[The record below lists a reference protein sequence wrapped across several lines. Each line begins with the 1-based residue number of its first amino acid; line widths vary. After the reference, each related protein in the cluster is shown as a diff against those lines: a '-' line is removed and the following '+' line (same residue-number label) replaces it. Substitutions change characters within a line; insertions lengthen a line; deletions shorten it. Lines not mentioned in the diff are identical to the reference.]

1 MRDISTS
8 LLLISPGLFQL
19 WETSPPPCS
28 WSLLVSS
35 SYERHL
41 HLPALD
47 LSWSLPA
54 MRDISTS
61 LLLIS
66 PGLFQL
72 WETSPP
78 PCSWSLL
85 VSSSYERHLHL
96 PALDLSWSLPAMRDI
111 STSLLDLSW
120 SLPNAGRNVLKYNSC
135 DQLITQMGELY
146 VTAIFRM
153 EDELGMSCLWAVWG
167 HGLIEWTE
175 CLPVPIVFCWLFLRS
190 AILCS
195 QEDSLHLH
203 VILHEWLAFYS
214 AFLNIHRSGIFTVLT
229 WLVPHKTAAILV
241 HSV

>member
-1 MRDISTS
+1 MKQFVCWVGFQHLRRTKSQRQCPKSSCWGTAQHSSKMIHPAMRDISTS
-8 LLLISPGLFQL
+8 LLFISPGLFQL

-35 SYERHL
+35 SYEGHL
-41 HLPALD
+41 HLPAL
-47 LSWSLPA
+47 
-54 MRDISTS
+54 
-61 LLLIS
+61 
-66 PGLFQL
+66 
-72 WETSPP
+72 
-78 PCSWSLL
+78 
-85 VSSSYERHLHL
+85 H
-96 PALDLSWSLPAMRDI
+96 
-111 STSLLDLSW
+111 LSW

-214 AFLNIHRSGIFTVLT
+214 AFLNIHQSGIFTVLT